1 MIWFE
6 LPAISLCPNLEYL
19 TDEQFFMGNWIVVG
33 FKPYELIVNNFNPS
47 LKPIATLKVNG

>member
-1 MIWFE
+1 MIWLE

-19 TDEQFFMGNWIVVG
+19 TDEQFFIGNWIVVG